1 MLNCSVTWRHKMH
14 SADYQIE
21 TNDSGT
27 IIYTTEQWF
36 RAIQARKMEYDTI
49 EKPRSNSFER
59 TFLSKGFL
67 TQR

>member
-1 MLNCSVTWRHKMH
+1 MH

-36 RAIQARKMEYDTI
+36 RAIQARKMEYDRI

-59 TFLSKGFL
+59 TFLSQGFL

>member
-1 MLNCSVTWRHKMH
+1 MH

-36 RAIQARKMEYDTI
+36 RAIQARKMEYDRI
-49 EKPRSNSFER
+49 EKPKSNSSESSVR
-59 TFLSKGFL
+59 RNDFLIH
-67 TQR
+67 R